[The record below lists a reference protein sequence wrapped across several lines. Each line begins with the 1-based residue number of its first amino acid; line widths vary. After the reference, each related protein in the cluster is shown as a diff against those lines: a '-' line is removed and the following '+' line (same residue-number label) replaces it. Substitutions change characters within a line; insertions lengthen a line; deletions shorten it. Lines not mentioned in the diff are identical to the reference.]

1 MLGLKLKVSRVSS
14 SKMLQMDAN
23 GMQSRRFQLPNAANG
38 QESKKQTRN
47 CTPEEP
53 YKQMLDVLC
62 QFLGSHLL
70 PDQVKPAVL
79 LVFAVVRAC
88 PEMAIPVPLAFVLAP

>member
-1 MLGLKLKVSRVSS
+1 MAR
-14 SKMLQMDAN
+14 N
-23 GMQSRRFQLPNAANG
+23 P
-38 QESKKQTRN
+38 KKQTRH
-47 CTPEEP
+47 CTPEET